1 MLRAASLRAG
11 IHFTTVAAPGSLPG
25 ATGSHW
31 TPCYSLIPY
40 EQANGSTEK
49 AQGVR
54 ACVVLLNTKL
64 CHLQLIGDKGQ
75 VEGSSCHKQ
84 EPGLLLTSALPWA
97 TMTHFPV
104 TFLKSP
110 K

>member
-1 MLRAASLRAG
+1 MGVLRAASLRAG
-11 IHFTTVAAPGSLPG
+11 IHFTTVAAPGSLPC

-54 ACVVLLNTKL
+54 A
-64 CHLQLIGDKGQ
+64 
-75 VEGSSCHKQ
+75 
-84 EPGLLLTSALPWA
+84 
-97 TMTHFPV
+97 
-104 TFLKSP
+104 
-110 K
+110 